1 MSLDGLKGRA
11 MQNHLPNRGDAT
23 AVPETLRILTYNI
36 RNGRGIDAPDAMN
49 VARIGRV
56 IAAQRP
62 DVVALQEL
70 DRQTRRSA
78 GRDVLQ
84 ELADATG
91 MIGTYGQAISF
102 HGGAYGVGILSR
114 KPPLRA
120 YQRPLACPQE
130 SRTLL
135 VCEFDAFV
143 LFCTHMSLVPESRAA
158 AVAVINGERGAF
170 KKPVFLAGDFNAEPD
185 AGAIR
190 ALETAWRRISP
201 LEPTFPADQPNVT
214 IDYLFVT
221 KEAQVE
227 TIESRVVEEPAAS
240 DHRPVFAAVRLGG

>member
-1 MSLDGLKGRA
+1 MKNGL
-11 MQNHLPNRGDAT
+11 LNRGDAT

-36 RNGRGIDAPDAMN
+36 RNGRGIDAPDSMN

-91 MIGTYGQAISF
+91 MTGTYGQAIAYQ
-102 HGGAYGVGILSR
+102 GGAYGVGILSR

-120 YQRPLACPQE
+120 YQRPLACPAE
-130 SRTLL
+130 PRTLL

-143 LFCTHMSLVPESRAA
+143 LFCTHLSLVPESRAA
-158 AVAVINGERGAF
+158 AVAVINRERGAF
-170 KKPVFLAGDFNAEPD
+170 KKPVFLAGDFNAAPD

-201 LEPTFPADQPNVT
+201 LEPTFPADKPNVM
-214 IDYLFVT
+214 IDYLFVA
-221 KEAQVE
+221 KDAQVE
-227 TIESRVVEEPAAS
+227 TIESRVVDEPAAS
-240 DHRPVFAAVRLGG
+240 DHRPVFAWVRVGC